1 MSRWIVGLEEVGLKD
16 LARVGGKNAAL
27 GEMIRTLVPLG
38 VAVPGGFVVTADA
51 YRDFLDAAKL
61 TGLIEQ
67 QLARLDSSDLSQLQ
81 QVGETIRQAI
91 CKADL
96 PEAMAQEILE
106 HYHRL
111 QREHGPD
118 LLVAVRSSATAE
130 DLPNA
135 SFAGQHST
143 VLGVAG
149 DQDLLDAVRR
159 CMASLFN
166 DRAIHYRF
174 DTGYGRG
181 SVALSVGIQ
190 QLVRS
195 DKGGSGVLFTLDP
208 ETGFRDVI
216 VINGIWGLGELIVQG
231 EVTPEETLWIK
242 PLLGKAAM
250 PCIGR
255 QMANQTVKMTLQA
268 NGKGTLRPVNEPVT
282 EHERNAFVLTEQE
295 GLQLALWGQ
304 LIEQRMG
311 KLNGKPTPMDI
322 EWAKDGITG
331 KLFIVQARPETV
343 QAHRDPSLIRT
354 ARVEQHGPLLLEGI
368 SVGQSAAV
376 GRARLIPS
384 AAAMHEFQDGEVL
397 VTTATDPDW
406 EPIMKRAAGIITERG
421 GRTSHAAIVSRELGV
436 PAIVGTGDA
445 LQRIPQGQELTLDA
459 TQARGYVYAGA
470 GKIVTEEHSL
480 KDLPPTRTKIMLN
493 LATPDAAFEKAQ
505 LPVAGVGLAREEF
518 IIASRVGMHPLAAL
532 DPSRVSAE
540 VQQQMWQRARG
551 WPSLEAFYVD
561 TLAMG
566 IGQIVGAFYPRPVIV
581 RFSDFKTNEYRALLG
596 GEVFEPAEEN
606 PMLGWRGASRYS
618 HPDFRAAFALE
629 CRAMI
634 QVIERMGLTNL
645 VPMVP
650 FCRTPEEG
658 KGVLRE
664 MSHAGLGSRTFPVAG
679 ASPLKVYMMCEL
691 PSNVV
696 LAEDFL
702 ELFDGFSIGSN
713 DLTQLVL
720 GIDRDSPRLSS
731 IGNADHPAVRA
742 MIAEAIAACN
752 RHELYIGI
760 CGQDPSDLPGFV
772 SFLVQQGIQSIS
784 LSPDA
789 LFKTWKTVLE
799 AEKSAPGPK
808 E

>member
-1 MSRWIVGLEEVGLKD
+1 MGKWIVGLEEVGLKD
-16 LARVGGKNAAL
+16 LAQVGGKNAAL
-27 GEMIRTLVPLG
+27 GEMIQTLVPLG

-61 TGLIEQ
+61 TGFIEQ
-67 QLARLDSSDLSQLQ
+67 QLDRLDSSDLSKLQ
-81 QVGETIRQAI
+81 QVGESIRKAI
-91 CKADL
+91 REAAL
-96 PEAMAQEILE
+96 PEAMALQILE
-106 HYHRL
+106 RYHRL
-111 QREHGPD
+111 QQEHGPD

-130 DLPNA
+130 DLPSA

-149 DQDLLDAVRR
+149 DEDLLDAVRV

-166 DRAIHYRF
+166 DRAIHYRI
-174 DTGYGRG
+174 DTGFGRG
-181 SVALSVGIQ
+181 AVALSVGIQ

-216 VINGIWGLGELIVQG
+216 VINAIWGLGELIVQG
-231 EVTPEETLWIK
+231 EVTPEESLWLK
-242 PLLGKAAM
+242 PLLGKAPL

-255 QMANQTVKMTLQA
+255 QMANQSVKMTLRA
-268 NGKGTLRPVNEPVT
+268 VGKEALRPVNEPLSQQ
-282 EHERNAFVLTEQE
+282 EQNHFVLTEAD

-304 LIEQRMG
+304 LIEQKMG
-311 KLNGKPTPMDI
+311 KLNGKPTPMDV
-322 EWAKDGITG
+322 EWAKDGLTG
-331 KLFIVQARPETV
+331 KLYIVQARPETV
-343 QAHRDPSLIRT
+343 QAHRDPSVIRSS
-354 ARVEQHGPLLLEGI
+354 RVEQHGALLLEGI

-384 AAAMHEFQDGEVL
+384 AQAMHEFQDGEVL

-445 LQRIPQGQELTLDA
+445 LQRILQGQEVTLDA

-480 KDLPPTRTKIMLN
+480 RDLPPTRTKIMLN

-518 IIASRVGMHPLAAL
+518 IIASRVGIHPLAAL
-532 DPSRVSAE
+532 DPSGVPAE
-540 VQQQMWQRARG
+540 VQQKMQERARG

-596 GEVFEPAEEN
+596 GDAFEPAEEN
-606 PMLGWRGASRYS
+606 PMLGWRGASRYG

-629 CRAMI
+629 CRAMR

-645 VPMVP
+645 IPMVP

-664 MSHAGLGSRTFPVAG
+664 MSHAGLGSRAFPAAG
-679 ASPLKVYMMCEL
+679 VPLLKVYMMCEL

-742 MIAEAIAACN
+742 LIAEAIAACK
-752 RHELYIGI
+752 RHRLYVGI

-772 SFLVQQGIQSIS
+772 SFLVEQGIESIS

-789 LFKTWKTVLE
+789 LFKTWQTVLE
-799 AEKSAPGPK
+799 AERATDSAG
-808 E
+808 